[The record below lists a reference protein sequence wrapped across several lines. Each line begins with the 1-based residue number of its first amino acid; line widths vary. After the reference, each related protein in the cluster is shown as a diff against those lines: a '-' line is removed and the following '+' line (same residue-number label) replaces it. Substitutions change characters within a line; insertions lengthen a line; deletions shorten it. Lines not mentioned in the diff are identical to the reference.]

1 LDFSPANRI
10 YIAFSQDSPKQPS
23 GKANGYFLKI
33 HRLHCTLDFLAAEER
48 VSRDVK
54 SPAKRGWFR
63 PIGEQV
69 NNTSLAEVARHS
81 RLLRQ
86 MGCYERNEVK
96 PSNEMVAASIAETL
110 EVSLDYLVGN
120 IDLLLEKNVVNKI
133 VDIQKLNSE
142 DRAHV
147 FALLD
152 AFLQSQK
159 AKKVLHHKTKAH

>member
-1 LDFSPANRI
+1 
-10 YIAFSQDSPKQPS
+10 
-23 GKANGYFLKI
+23 
-33 HRLHCTLDFLAAEER
+33 
-48 VSRDVK
+48 
-54 SPAKRGWFR
+54 
-63 PIGEQV
+63 
-69 NNTSLAEVARHS
+69 
-81 RLLRQ
+81 
-86 MGCYERNEVK
+86 
-96 PSNEMVAASIAETL
+96 MVAASIAEAL

-120 IDLLLEKNVVNKI
+120 IDLLLGKNVVNKF